1 MLALHHIDLV
11 GGRGEHVG
19 HNPQLL
25 SAAGVQNLQAEQI
38 GDEVPPLGQHHAGT
52 VDGDGLALEGHG
64 GVHVG
69 DALQR
74 GEDIA
79 LVYPSGAHLYG
90 RSVQIE
96 GIELEQKLG
105 AVAPGDDFDLPLNA
119 VGVDNLS
126 GLQKLIF
133 HLKYLPQAARP
144 GGRAL
149 H

>member
-1 MLALHHIDLV
+1 M

-25 SAAGVQNLQAEQI
+25 PAAGVQDLQAEQI
-38 GDEVPPLGQHHAGT
+38 GDKVPPLGQHHAGAI
-52 VDGDGLALEGHG
+52 DGDDLALEGHG
-64 GVHVG
+64 GIHVG

-79 LVYPSGAHLYG
+79 LVYPGGAHPYG

-96 GIELEQKLG
+96 GAELEQKLG
-105 AVAPGDDFDLPLNA
+105 AVAPGDDFDLALDA
-119 VGVDNLS
+119 VGIHDLP